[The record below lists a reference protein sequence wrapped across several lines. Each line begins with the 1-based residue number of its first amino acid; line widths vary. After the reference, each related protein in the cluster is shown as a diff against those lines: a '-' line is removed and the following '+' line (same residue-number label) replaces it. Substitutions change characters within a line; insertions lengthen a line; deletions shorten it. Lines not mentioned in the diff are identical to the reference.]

1 MPVRPILMSDDAAA
15 DAFNAANEGRISIV
29 DTGNNTSDLVC
40 VDVDKAYNS
49 LLAVIRKAKWLP
61 WFGLNTTVEI
71 DCINETRQL
80 VKVVMRP
87 VDIRIVFKFPM
98 PSSIVKPA
106 PQPTKPGLI
115 S

>member
-1 MPVRPILMSDDAAA
+1 MSYIDNDPAD
-15 DAFNAANEGRISIV
+15 DAFNAANEGRIRIV
-29 DTGNNTSDLVC
+29 DTGNNASDLVC

-87 VDIRIVFKFPM
+87 VDIRLVFKFPM

-106 PQPTKPGLI
+106 PQPTKLGLI